1 MTNDINFDKSKYIEL
16 LKKGEILKNQGTSLF
31 NENREENLELLSYNV
46 ILENQIYY
54 NRKTEHIFLVKEYL
68 EQNAAKDGAI
78 LFRWKFLNIFRE
90 DNKALQ
96 ILKKKFFK
104 D

>member
-54 NRKTEHIFLVKEYL
+54 NRKTEYIFLVKEYL

-78 LFRWKFLNIFRE
+78 LFR
-90 DNKALQ
+90 
-96 ILKKKFFK
+96 
-104 D
+104 